1 MAVNKDP
8 SLAYK
13 DIKLYTDYNLDY
25 YESLLGKDI
34 RDVPHSTSSKI
45 MKDSNNLLESVLK
58 KNIASKSDSNSLDSV
73 DCTVSLKNV
82 KKNFPYLQYKPCVS
96 FDTVPISSPS
106 KDTLIE
112 KEYPSYDFPGVQIP
126 PELYTMDEWYDTESG
141 YAANDNSEYFIHNNY
156 LTSDSSFDFLNS
168 GNDNNND
175 IDNNISNNS
184 NNNSNP
190 SSSAYR
196 KRASSPTRIKSH
208 NTLRQMQNTFKLSIG
223 GKIVREDYP
232 SRPTVDNDAMVI
244 NRAYGRWNVL
254 WNKRRLQIDDRLLN
268 KTVFFKYSNILFPD
282 LNKDK
287 KKLDDDQVNL
297 SNGSDKEWE
306 LMTRKEKKRWLIMNE
321 VVGYPTGPKTILCHI
336 SGRKHTWVG
345 LDYTIMKLAQDTD
358 HVVIVANLNKLR
370 KCAHSNYR
378 YISSN
383 SFDRR
388 RNHCQHRHTATTTA
402 STTNRSRH
410 HKRQASYTLALSDL
424 SIRSKSISR
433 DENIT
438 TVSSTASDGDDK
450 IGIKLTKTKS
460 MDPDLVS
467 YKSYISDNDSNYD
480 EDEDEDDGVDPQW
493 AYGYDR
499 QSISDKLKDILLYIS
514 VLLSKHPTSIKVTV
528 EIVIGKSVNILNE
541 MVNVYMPD
549 LFVMAKKK
557 VTSEIRWHSVHLT
570 DKFLKHSPV
579 PICVV
584 FVKPMCQF
592 EIDLA
597 NQFSNDSNTIT
608 ETETIVDVDERK
620 KDKPVSIKA
629 KHSLEQL
636 DKWIISSI
644 ESGSKMARPQAQPKM
659 MKSMIEI
666 ALANNKAKS
675 SHRKTRS
682 NSSHDMLT
690 RNTKLRT
697 PTESPLRRE
706 LVRSD
711 KINSS
716 STLGVP
722 LSKTRTI
729 STAKPVK
736 NWSTDKNSLRKI
748 KSSTPDDV
756 PRSQHYSNGNSSSSG
771 GSGGGGG
778 GGFFSSLFKRRW

>member
-1 MAVNKDP
+1 MTVSKDP

-13 DIKLYTDYNLDY
+13 HIKIYTDYNLDY
-25 YESLLGKDI
+25 YDSLLGKDLA
-34 RDVPHSTSSKI
+34 VGPHS
-45 MKDSNNLLESVLK
+45 KDSKVLKGSNKLLESVLK
-58 KNIASKSDSNSLDSV
+58 KNVMSKSDSNSLNGGDSAM
-73 DCTVSLKNV
+73 SS
-82 KKNFPYLQYKPCVS
+82 KKFRNNSPYLQYKPCVS

-106 KDTLIE
+106 KDSLIE

-141 YAANDNSEYFIHNNY
+141 YVTNDNSGYFIHNNY
-156 LTSDSSFDFLNS
+156 VTSDSPFDFLTGSNDNS
-168 GNDNNND
+168 NENDNNT
-175 IDNNISNNS
+175 NINS

-244 NRAYGRWNVL
+244 NRAYGQWNLL

-268 KTVFFKYSNILFPD
+268 KTTVFKYPDILFPD

-287 KKLDDDQVNL
+287 KKLDDDQLNL
-297 SNGSDKEWE
+297 SNGSNKEWE
-306 LMTRKEKKRWLIMNE
+306 LLTRKEKKRWLIMNE

-358 HVVIVANLNKLR
+358 HVVIVTNLSKLR
-370 KCAHSNYR
+370 QCAHSNYN
-378 YISSN
+378 YASSTSLN
-383 SFDRR
+383 KRR
-388 RNHCQHRHTATTTA
+388 HHSRHRHTTTLT
-402 STTNRSRH
+402 SHNHHHH
-410 HKRQASYTLALSDL
+410 HKRQSSYTLSLSDL
-424 SIRSKSISR
+424 SIRSKSVSR
-433 DENIT
+433 NENIT
-438 TVSSTASDGDDK
+438 PSSTAANDSSDK
-450 IGIKLTKTKS
+450 IGTKLTKTKS

-467 YKSYISDNDSNYD
+467 HRSYISDNDSDYD
-480 EDEDEDDGVDPQW
+480 DDEDDGIDPEW

-499 QSISDKLKDILLYIS
+499 QSISDKLNDLLLYIS
-514 VLLSKHPTSIKVTV
+514 VLLSKRPKSIKVTV

-584 FVKPMCQF
+584 FVKPMYQF

-597 NQFSNDSNTIT
+597 NQFSNDTKTTTKTTTATTDI
-608 ETETIVDVDERK
+608 DDEGEEN
-620 KDKPVSIKA
+620 KPISSKPNY
-629 KHSLEQL
+629 SLKRL
-636 DKWIISSI
+636 DQWILSSI
-644 ESGSKMARPQAQPKM
+644 ESGSKMARPQAQPKV

-666 ALANNKAKS
+666 ALANDKAKS

-682 NSSHDMLT
+682 SSSHDMT
-690 RNTKLRT
+690 SRTTKPRT
-697 PTESPLRRE
+697 PTASPLRRE
-706 LVRSD
+706 MVRTD

-748 KSSTPDDV
+748 KSSTPDNV
-756 PRSQHYSNGNSSSSG
+756 PRSQHHSNGSNN
-771 GSGGGGG
+771 GGGG
-778 GGFFSSLFKRRW
+778 GGFLSSLFKRRW